1 MLSRGEILMNDD
13 KYRENNDS
21 VNREDTD
28 EEVNETPEKDEELFF
43 DGEHYYTR
51 DEWFNPPD
59 PPESPPKRKMKRG
72 MKLTIAMIVTA
83 ALLGNVFAM
92 WPQIFNLPAIE
103 FVQVSRELSQDEGVQ
118 ELQDGVVVVRAGNS
132 KGTGFVYNL
141 DEGLLLTNEHVIDQ
155 QDPFPVITFENG
167 ESYQSEIIYT
177 DEELDIAVLQ
187 VEDMDDHVELKFKN
201 EWSQEEEIVFIGN
214 PLFFNFIANRGQ
226 LIGLLEQSNRE
237 ESPLMLDAPV
247 YRGSSGSP
255 VFNASGE
262 VIAVVYATT
271 TTMVSGEDQRVGL
284 AIPVGDFI
292 HDIPG
297 INPDNLE

>member
-1 MLSRGEILMNDD
+1 MSDEKNRSE
-13 KYRENNDS
+13 NDS
-21 VNREDTD
+21 INDEDSD
-28 EEVNETPEKDEELFF
+28 EEVNEEPQKEEELFF
-43 DGEHYYTR
+43 DGERYYTR

-59 PPESPPKRKMKRG
+59 PMESPPKRKMKRG
-72 MKLTIAMIVTA
+72 MKLTIAMLVTA

-103 FVQVSRELSQDEGVQ
+103 FVQVNRELSQDESIQ

-141 DEGLLLTNEHVIDQ
+141 EEGLVLTNEHVIDQ
-155 QDPFPVITFENG
+155 QDPYPVITFENG
-167 ESYQSEIIYT
+167 EAYQSEIIYT
-177 DEELDIAVLQ
+177 DEDLDIAVLQ
-187 VEDMDDHVELKFKN
+187 VEDMNDHVELQFKN
-201 EWSQEEEIVFIGN
+201 EWSQAEEIVFIGN

-237 ESPLMLDAPV
+237 NAPLMLDAPV

-271 TTMVSGEDQRVGL
+271 TTLVSGEDQRVGL
-284 AIPVGDFI
+284 AIPAGDFI

-297 INPDNLE
+297 INSDSFE